1 MRKRNKPPKKGLG
14 LENQGY
20 TKWYI
25 NEKLKQHI
33 LQEEVF
39 EDEIN
44 DIYIGRNRSKQ
55 KKF

>member
-1 MRKRNKPPKKGLG
+1 MRRRNKPPKKGLG

-33 LQEEVF
+33 LQKEVF
-39 EDEIN
+39 EDALN
-44 DIYIGRNRSKQ
+44 DIYVRRTSSSEEE
-55 KKF
+55 